1 MDKNKIFL
9 GAIGVAFVLAAAANA
24 MSPNFYP
31 QHGEDWDIHMDEG
44 DNNRRGNR
52 RYGRGNHG
60 QASVEFNG
68 KTYKCDPESGKVELE
83 HEDGSKTVVT
93 CN

>member
-9 GAIGVAFVLAAAANA
+9 GAIGVAFVVAAAANA
-24 MSPNFYP
+24 MSPNFYH
-31 QHGEDWDIHMDEG
+31 QHGEDWDVRINDG
-44 DNNRRGNR
+44 DGNR
-52 RYGRGNHG
+52 HGNRHYGRGHG

-68 KTYKCDPESGKVELE
+68 KSYKCDAETGKVELE

-93 CN
+93 CD